1 MKNISILTSGV
12 GGLDPT
18 VYANTIS
25 DADYQKSSISQAL
38 QLEIN
43 DSDLIL
49 QRWYWFNFSSN
60 HAPRVP
66 QRFTVSSKSSAC
78 DG

>member
-49 QRWYWFNFSSN
+49 QR
-60 HAPRVP
+60 
-66 QRFTVSSKSSAC
+66 
-78 DG
+78 